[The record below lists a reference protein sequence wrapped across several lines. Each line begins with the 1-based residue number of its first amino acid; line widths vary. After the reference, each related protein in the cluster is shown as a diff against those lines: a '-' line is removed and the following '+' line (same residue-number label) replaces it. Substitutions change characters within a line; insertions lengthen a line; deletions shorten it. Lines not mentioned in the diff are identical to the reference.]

1 VYIHWFPGHMAKAK
15 REITELLKLVD
26 LVLEVRDARIPVS
39 SHNPDI
45 NRLTAGKE
53 RIILLNKSD
62 LADISANTR
71 WIKHLTQEQTVAMTV
86 NAQNGEGFQAL
97 LKQLKK
103 SGENLAARLKERGR
117 LPRQLRILVV
127 GIPNVGKSTV
137 INRMAGRKAA
147 RTGDLPGVT
156 RGKQWITLA
165 GGMEMLDSPG
175 LLPPKIEDQN
185 VGLKLAMIGT
195 IPEDLVDQEE
205 LACRLLS
212 FLTRNYASVLGDRYG
227 LPVTAAQ
234 SFEGLS
240 EGTSGQSSENTSEQS
255 SSDSHDLLT
264 ALAIKRGCLQTGG
277 SPDLLRVARILF
289 DDFRSGKLGRITLE
303 LPPDGSR

>member
-1 VYIHWFPGHMAKAK
+1 MLIHWFPGHMAKAK

-45 NRLTAGKE
+45 NRLTVGKE

-62 LADISANTR
+62 LADSGANAT
-71 WIKHLTQEQTVAMTV
+71 WSKHLTQEQTAVLAV
-86 NAQNGEGFQAL
+86 NAQNGEGFQSL
-97 LKQLKK
+97 LKLLRK
-103 SGENLAARLKERGR
+103 SSESLAVRLRERGR
-117 LPRQLRILVV
+117 LPRPLRILVV

-137 INRMAGRKAA
+137 LNRLAGRRAA
-147 RTGDLPGVT
+147 KTGDLPGVT

-175 LLPPKIEDQN
+175 LLPPKIDDPD
-185 VGLKLAMIGT
+185 VGVKLAMIGT

-212 FLTRNYASVLGDRYG
+212 FLTRNYAGALSARYG
-227 LPVTAAQ
+227 ILD
-234 SFEGLS
+234 
-240 EGTSGQSSENTSEQS
+240 SSEL
-255 SSDSHDLLT
+255 SSDDFQDLLA
-264 ALAIKRGCLQTGG
+264 ALAKKRGCLQAGG
-277 SPDLLRVARILF
+277 SPDFLRVARILF
-289 DDFRSGKLGRITLE
+289 DDFRSGKMGRITLE
-303 LPPDGSR
+303 LPPDGSH

>member
-1 VYIHWFPGHMAKAK
+1 MQIHWFPGHMAKAK

-62 LADISANTR
+62 LADIGANTR
-71 WIKHLTQEQTVAMTV
+71 WIKHLTQEQTVVLTV
-86 NAQNGEGFQAL
+86 NAQNGEGFPAL

-103 SGENLAARLKERGR
+103 GGERLAARLKERGR
-117 LPRQLRILVV
+117 LPRPLRILVV

-137 INRMAGRKAA
+137 LNRMAGRKAA

-175 LLPPKIEDQN
+175 LLPPKIEDPD

-212 FLTRNYASVLGDRYG
+212 FLTHNHASALSDRYG
-227 LPVTAAQ
+227 LTETAAQ
-234 SFEGLS
+234 LS
-240 EGTSGQSSENTSEQS
+240 EGISEGAFEQS
-255 SSDSHDLLT
+255 SSGHHLL
-264 ALAIKRGCLQTGG
+264 AAMAIKRGCLQTGG
-277 SPDLLRVARILF
+277 SPDLLRVARVLF

-303 LPPDGSR
+303 LPPDRNH

>member
-1 VYIHWFPGHMAKAK
+1 MQIHWFPGHMAKAK
-15 REITELLKLVD
+15 REINELLKLVD

-62 LADISANTR
+62 LADSGANTT
-71 WIKHLTQEQTVAMTV
+71 WSKHLTQEQTAVLIV
-86 NAQNGEGFQAL
+86 NAQNGEGFQSL
-97 LKQLKK
+97 LKLLKK
-103 SGENLAARLKERGR
+103 SGTNLAARLKERGR
-117 LPRQLRILVV
+117 LPRPLRILVV

-137 INRMAGRKAA
+137 LNRLAGRKAA

-156 RGKQWITLA
+156 RGKQWITLP

-175 LLPPKIEDQN
+175 LLPPKIDDQE
-185 VGLKLAMIGT
+185 VGIKLAMIGT

-212 FLTRNYASVLGDRYG
+212 FLTRNYPGALNARY
-227 LPVTAAQ
+227 
-234 SFEGLS
+234 EM
-240 EGTSGQSSENTSEQS
+240 SEQLLI
-255 SSDSHDLLT
+255 DSHDLLA
-264 ALAIKRGCLQTGG
+264 ALAKKRGCLQAGG
-277 SPDLLRVARILF
+277 SPDFLRAARILF

-303 LPPDGSR
+303 LPPGGTL